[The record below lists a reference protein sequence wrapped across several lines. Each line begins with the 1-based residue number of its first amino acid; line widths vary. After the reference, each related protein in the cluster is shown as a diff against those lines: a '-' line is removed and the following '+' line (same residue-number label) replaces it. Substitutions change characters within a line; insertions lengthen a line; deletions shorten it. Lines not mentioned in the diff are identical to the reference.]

1 MAKTAPQKRY
11 LHGYHEDVYCNLK
24 NVLKQQDGYWNHA
37 LARKFA
43 QKAGPK
49 LGPPDGP
56 SFSSA
61 QMARDQNWGRL
72 ADPILGPPFAQNCE
86 LERGFDNQPAF
97 SKHVLQVPKTI
108 PMATGEVACG
118 TAPFFKLFAALKD
131 VPPKWAILS

>member
-1 MAKTAPQKRY
+1 MAQTAPQKRY

-24 NVLKQQDGYWNHA
+24 NVLKQQDGHWNHA
-37 LARKFA
+37 QARKFA

-49 LGPPDGP
+49 QGPPDGP

-86 LERGFDNQPAF
+86 LQRGFDN
-97 SKHVLQVPKTI
+97 
-108 PMATGEVACG
+108 
-118 TAPFFKLFAALKD
+118 
-131 VPPKWAILS
+131 